1 MLKLAAAHAVAAKTL
16 SRIEYDWEKA

>member
-1 MLKLAAAHAVAAKTL
+1 MTTPAAANAAAAETL